1 MYWYGLTVSTSA
13 FVLCKQAVV
22 HCTPGRA
29 GMVVVCLAILSLI
42 IQVIRYAV
50 SYPVILAFSSYNAAV
65 FLILPLAILVI
76 NMIVLYAVRRASHS
90 AAATLG
96 RHQHQ
101 QSTSSNST
109 VPTIMLV
116 TTSVIYVFLCSTWSF
131 IHIISEIWLPQSRHF
146 DIWNIAYTI
155 SIIMQRLIFI
165 YNFFV
170 YVITGKQFRSEL
182 RRIFCC
188 CASTAASAANDDDDA
203 TRIPTHGQHI
213 TSTV

>member
-1 MYWYGLTVSTSA
+1 
-13 FVLCKQAVV
+13 
-22 HCTPGRA
+22 
-29 GMVVVCLAILSLI
+29 MVVVGLAILSLI

-50 SYPVILAFSSYNAAV
+50 SSHFIHPFSSYNAAV

-116 TTSVIYVFLCSTWSF
+116 ATFVIYVFLSSTWSLL
-131 IHIISEIWLPQSRHF
+131 HIISEIWRLHSSTS
-146 DIWNIAYTI
+146 DIWSIAYVI

-188 CASTAASAANDDDDA
+188 CASTAASATTDAAAANDDDDDDDA
-203 TRIPTHGQHI
+203 GITRHGQHH